1 MFSAASLSSASLSA
15 ASLSAASFGASLSGA
30 VLICATLLL
39 TQQTVAAQEASAY
52 YMANE
57 GMMVT
62 QGDTKILFDPLFR
75 DSYGQYLLLP
85 EAMETALFAGSEPF
99 NGVDAIFISHYH
111 GDHFSAEDILRLLQT
126 QTAIHLYAPMQAVI
140 GLRALTGNQSDTVS
154 DRVHPVTLAYQD
166 PPVSMEMA
174 GLFIEA
180 VRIPHSGWPTGRLD
194 VENIAWRVTLNE
206 QTTVLHLGD
215 ADPND
220 QHFARD
226 AAYWDRIPTHAA
238 FPPYWFLD
246 SNYGQEILRDRIKAR
261 RSIGIHV
268 PTTIPADPLQ
278 RPFSLRNQD
287 LFVNPGET
295 RVIPSD

>member
-1 MFSAASLSSASLSA
+1 MSKFTTRAL
-15 ASLSAASFGASLSGA
+15 FGASLF
-30 VLICATLLL
+30 CAALLL
-39 TQQTVAAQEASAY
+39 TRQTAVAQEASAY

-75 DSYGQYLLLP
+75 NSYGQYLLLP
-85 EAMETALFAGSEPF
+85 EAMEAALFAGSEPF
-99 NGVDAIFISHYH
+99 DGVDAIFISHFH
-111 GDHFSAEDILRLLQT
+111 GDHFSPEDILRLLQT

-140 GLRALTGNQSDTVS
+140 DLRALTSNETDAVL

-220 QHFARD
+220 RHFARD
-226 AAYWDRIPTHAA
+226 AAYWDRTPTHAA

-246 SNYGQEILRDRIKAR
+246 SNDGQQILRDRVKAR

-268 PTTIPADPLQ
+268 PDTIPADPIQ

-287 LFVNPGET
+287 LFVSPGET
-295 RVIPSD
+295 RTIQSD

>member
-1 MFSAASLSSASLSA
+1 MSKFITRSNSRMLCTALLFISQISAAQDS
-15 ASLSAASFGASLSGA
+15 
-30 VLICATLLL
+30 I
-39 TQQTVAAQEASAY
+39 AY

-57 GMMVT
+57 GLMVT

-85 EAMETALFAGSEPF
+85 EAMEAALFAGDAPF
-99 NGVDAIFISHYH
+99 DGVDAIFISHFH
-111 GDHFSAEDILRLLQT
+111 GDHFSPEDILRLLKT
-126 QTAIHLYAPMQAVI
+126 QTDIQLYAPMQAVI
-140 GLRALTGNQSDTVS
+140 TLRAETSNQDDVVF
-154 DRVHPVTLAYQD
+154 DRVHPVSLAYRD
-166 PPVSMEMA
+166 TPVSLEMD

-194 VENIAWRVTLNE
+194 VENIAWRVTLNSSM
-206 QTTVLHLGD
+206 TVLHMGD
-215 ADPND
+215 ADPD
-220 QHFARD
+220 DRHFARD
-226 AAYWDRIPTHAA
+226 AAYWEKTPPHVA

-246 SNYGQEILRDRIKAR
+246 SSEGPAILRDRIKAR

-268 PTTIPADPLQ
+268 PVSIPADPIQ

-295 RVIPSD
+295 RSIGNN